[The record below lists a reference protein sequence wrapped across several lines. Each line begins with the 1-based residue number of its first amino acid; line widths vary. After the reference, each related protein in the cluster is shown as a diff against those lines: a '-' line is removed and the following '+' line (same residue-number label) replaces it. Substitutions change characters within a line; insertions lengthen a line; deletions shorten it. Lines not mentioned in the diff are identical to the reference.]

1 MTAMHTDRGA
11 VQVSGDLSAEWLGDL
26 RRMIADFFALPGTAG
41 TEALIL
47 DLRGVRECAPEL
59 RDELA
64 QALLVCAEHDAGLR
78 IVPSESVRR
87 VLGAAA

>member
-11 VQVSGDLSAEWLGDL
+11 VQVSGDLSTAWLPDL
-26 RRMIADFFALPGTAG
+26 RRMISDYFALPGTAG

-47 DLRGVRECAPEL
+47 DLSGVGECAPEL

-64 QALLVCAEHDAGLR
+64 RALLVCAEHDAGLR
-78 IVPSESVRR
+78 IVPSASVRR
-87 VLGAAA
+87 ALGDDA